1 MNTLFHK
8 HSTGAAASPKPGR
21 KSLFWVCMML
31 MLSLSPLAN
40 AQNRQ
45 ISGQVLDESGAPVV
59 GAYIRLD
66 GHNSGTVSSVDGK
79 FDITAPQSGSL
90 WVSFLGYE
98 EQQVPFSAA
107 TTFCKV
113 VLKESANTLDDV
125 VVIGYG
131 TQKKATLT
139 GAVSAIESD
148 DLVVTKNQNAQN
160 MLTGKVPGVRVIQ
173 KTSEPGEFNNQFD
186 IRGFGSPLIVIDGV
200 PRGNMERMDPN
211 EIESITVLKDA
222 SAAIYGVR
230 AANGVVLITTKRGQR
245 NETRVEYNMYYGIQV
260 PAEVLKP
267 VGAVD
272 RMTLF
277 NEKTMRG
284 DLVNS
289 TLKYSDAQ
297 IEEYLSG
304 KKKSTDWYDIIM
316 RDYAPQ
322 QSHNLSVSGGGE
334 KVDYYVSFGYM
345 DQEGFFTSNSI
356 DYNRY
361 NLRSN
366 INAQVTKDLRLSV
379 KLAGMIDQRTGN
391 SKDSWEI
398 FKNLWRSSPND
409 PVYANN
415 TAPYYQAPESS
426 DDHPLA
432 LIDKNATGFKDR
444 GNKSFNST
452 FEAEYTLPW
461 VKGLSVKGMYSYD
474 VNIYDQTTYTKSYNV
489 YTYNEASNSYSGT
502 AHLAPSKLER
512 VYSPS
517 WSTLWQASVNYD
529 NTFGDHHV
537 TGLLLYEEA
546 HSQGD
551 NITASRN
558 MTIDLPYLFAGESD
572 SQVGTANPGNITETA
587 SRGLV
592 GRLNYDYK
600 GKYLAEVSF
609 RYDGSS
615 KFPVNSQWGFFPA
628 ASIGWRISEE
638 PFIKDNLSFIDNLKI
653 RASYGKMGD
662 DSASDYQFVSGYD
675 YPNTSGGMYNNYPTG
690 YMFGGAYTNALGFRA
705 VANPNITWY
714 TVKTVNIGL
723 DADFW
728 RGKLGVTFE
737 IFQRD
742 RDGLLADRL
751 VSLPGTFGS
760 TMPQENLNSDRTK
773 GFEIE
778 LRHNNRIGDFSYGIT
793 GQVSLTRGMR
803 CYYETNPA
811 GNSYDYWRNRTL
823 DRWNDIWFGYG
834 ASGRY
839 TSYDQIYHSIYSG
852 SATLPGDYIYEDW
865 NGDGTID
872 GNDMHPIAT
881 TTNPGSDWQDKSNY
895 PLLNFGFNIS
905 ASWKGLDLNMLF
917 QGAGMSYIAYGE
929 QLSTPLAFDGNALS
943 MFLDRW
949 HPVDPH
955 AIPYDPA
962 TEWVSGYYSYG
973 ATTPDTNSEFMI
985 QKGRYLR
992 LKSLE
997 IGYTLPK
1004 RWLAKLGVQRLRIF
1018 FNAYNLWTIT
1028 GVRGVDPEKP
1038 TQLYG
1043 YMYPMN
1049 KTYNFGANLT
1059 F

>member
-1 MNTLFHK
+1 MDTSFY
-8 HSTGAAASPKPGR
+8 
-21 KSLFWVCMML
+21 KSLTRSASGPRGGGKGIFWLCLML
-31 MLSLSPLAN
+31 MLSISTMAG
-40 AQNRQ
+40 AQTREL
-45 ISGQVLDESGAPVV
+45 SGQVLDENKLPVV
-59 GAYIRLD
+59 GAYVRLV
-66 GHNSGTVSSVDGK
+66 GENTGAVTSTDGK
-79 FDITAPQSGSL
+79 FRIKVPDSGTL
-90 WVSFLGYE
+90 EVSFLGYE
-98 EQQVPFSAA
+98 DQEIPFSKM
-107 TTFCKV
+107 TTFCEV
-113 VLKESANTLDDV
+113 LLKESSNTLDDV
-125 VVIGYG
+125 VVVGYG

-139 GAVSAIESD
+139 GAVSAIGSE

-230 AANGVVLITTKRGQR
+230 AANGVVLITTKRGGR
-245 NETRVEYNMYYGIQV
+245 NQTKVEYNMYYGIQV
-260 PAEVLKP
+260 PTEVLKP

-272 RMTLF
+272 RMRLF
-277 NEKTMRG
+277 NEKTMR
-284 DLVNS
+284 DLVNP
-289 TLKYSDAQ
+289 TLKYTDAQ

-304 KKKSTDWYDIIM
+304 ARKSTDWYDLIM

-322 QSHNLSVSGGGE
+322 QSHSLSISGGGE
-334 KVDYYVSFGYM
+334 KVDYYVNFGYM

-366 INAQVTKDLRLSV
+366 INAQVTRDLRLSV
-379 KLAGMIDQRTGN
+379 KLAGMIDERTGN

-409 PVYANN
+409 PVYAND
-415 TAPYYQAPESS
+415 TAPYYQAPESA

-432 LIDKNATGFKDR
+432 LIDTDATGFKKR

-452 FEAEYTLPW
+452 FEAEYTVPW
-461 VKGLSVKGMYSYD
+461 VEGLSLKGMYSYD
-474 VNIYDQTTYTKSYNV
+474 TNIYDQTSYTKSYSV
-489 YTYNEASNSYSGT
+489 YTYNEASNSYAGT
-502 AHLAPSKLER
+502 EHLAPSKLER

-529 NTFGDHHV
+529 NTFGNHHV

-546 HSQGD
+546 HSEGD

-572 SQVGTANPGNITETA
+572 SQVGTANPGSITETA

-592 GRLNYDYK
+592 GRVNYDYK
-600 GKYLAEVSF
+600 GKYMAEFSF

-638 PFIKDNLSFIDNLKI
+638 PFIKNNVSFIDNLKI

-690 YMFGGAYTNALGFRA
+690 YVFGGAYTNALGFRA

-714 TVKTVNIGL
+714 TVKTVNFGL

-728 RGKLGVTFE
+728 KGKLGLTFE
-737 IFQRD
+737 VFQRD

-778 LRHNNRIGDFSYGIT
+778 LRHHNRIGDFSYGIT
-793 GQVSLTRGMR
+793 GQLSITRGMR
-803 CYYETNPA
+803 RYYETNPA

-834 ASGRY
+834 AAGRY
-839 TSYDQIYHSIYSG
+839 TSYDQIYNSIYSD
-852 SATLPGDYIYEDW
+852 SSTLPGDYIYEDW

-905 ASWKGLDLNMLF
+905 ASWKGIDLNMLF
-917 QGAGMSYIAYGE
+917 QGAGMSYVAYGE
-929 QLSTPLAFDGNALS
+929 QLSTPLAFNGNALD

-955 AIPYDPA
+955 ANPYDPS

-973 ATTPDTNSEFMI
+973 ATTPDANSEFMI

-992 LKSLE
+992 LKTLE
-997 IGYTLPK
+997 LGYTFPK
-1004 RWLAKLGVQRLRIF
+1004 SWLLKLGVKSLRIF

-1038 TQLYG
+1038 TELYG